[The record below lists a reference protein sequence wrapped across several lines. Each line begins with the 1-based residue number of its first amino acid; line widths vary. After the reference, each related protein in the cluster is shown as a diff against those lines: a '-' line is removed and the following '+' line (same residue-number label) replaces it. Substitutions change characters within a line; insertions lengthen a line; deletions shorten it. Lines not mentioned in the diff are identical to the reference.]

1 MHLDQFQVSFG
12 CVYATSFSR
21 ALLDPRASQATA
33 HSSDPVIELVP
44 FLFPRSLL
52 GLITIG
58 HVAESAHKDHE
69 EEEDEDEWWHDA
81 VLCFSV
87 STREHTIRSPFPH
100 PSGMCLSGDEPA
112 FSLDVFHE
120 RGGKA
125 RERTRPF

>member
-12 CVYATSFSR
+12 CVYAKSFSR
-21 ALLDPRASQATA
+21 AFLDARASQATA

-69 EEEDEDEWWHDA
+69 EEDEDERWHDA

-87 STREHTIRSPFPH
+87 STREPTIRSPFPIH
-100 PSGMCLSGDEPA
+100 RGCVYWVTNLLSPLT
-112 FSLDVFHE
+112 FSLREAE
-120 RGGKA
+120 R
-125 RERTRPF
+125 RESE